1 MSSDRVANIAHIIL
15 MYRKSPHSAVS
26 ISADFAIVRF
36 WKFFKSSHSAGK
48 IHYSAVF
55 STIVREKFIIVR
67 FFQKDEGLNN
77 RKKTIFFENNI
88 PILKGEHC

>member
-1 MSSDRVANIAHIIL
+1 MNK
-15 MYRKSPHSAVS
+15 YRKSPHSAVS

-36 WKFFKSSHSAGK
+36 WKLFKSSHSAGK

-55 STIVREKFIIVR
+55 STIVREKFTIVR

-77 RKKTIFFENNI
+77 REKTIFFEKQYPNS
-88 PILKGEHC
+88 KR